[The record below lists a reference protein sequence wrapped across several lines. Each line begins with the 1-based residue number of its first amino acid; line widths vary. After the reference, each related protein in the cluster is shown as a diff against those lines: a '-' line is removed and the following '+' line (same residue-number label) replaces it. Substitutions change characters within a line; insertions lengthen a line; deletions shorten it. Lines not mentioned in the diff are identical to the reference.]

1 MPIDVIEH
9 ISGPRV
15 FTGDGAGV
23 EQRYIVRGTADEGEV
38 RQALNDETAD
48 HYNIG
53 LDGEF
58 WIPRVHIDVEPIGE
72 DTWDCSVRY
81 ATRTLTPLIDAE
93 FSFETSSGGTE
104 HITQSLGTRRYPP
117 DSILA
122 PDLGGAIGVT
132 DDGVEGV
139 DIIVPKPIYTEVYRR
154 PSSDV
159 TNSYVMTLEE
169 LTGTVNNAT
178 FKGRAADEVLFLGA
192 AGRKSGRW
200 GHWEI
205 EYRFATS
212 RNRTGLVVGDITDI
226 VKKGW
231 EYLWVRYK
239 DVVTPGPPPNAL
251 VKRPV
256 GVYVEQV
263 YPRAN
268 FALLGIGT

>member
-23 EQRYIVRGTADEGEV
+23 ERRYIVRGTPNEAAV

-93 FSFETSSGGTE
+93 FSFDTSNGGTE
-104 HITQSLGTRRYPP
+104 HITQSLGTRRYPAESP
-117 DSILA
+117 NC

-154 PSSDV
+154 PSSEV
-159 TNSYVMTLEE
+159 TNSYVMALEE
-169 LTGTVNNAT
+169 LTGTVNNAA

-192 AGRKSGRW
+192 AGTKRGQ
-200 GHWEI
+200 GDWEI
-205 EYRFATS
+205 TFRFAAS
-212 RNRTGLVVGDITDI
+212 PNVTGLTIGDITGI
-226 VKKGW
+226 AKKGW
-231 EYLWVRYK
+231 EYLWVRYADAEDAAAK
-239 DVVTPGPPPNAL
+239 AL
-251 VKRPV
+251 VKKPV
-256 GVYVEQV
+256 AVYIEKV
-263 YPRAN
+263 YEEGD
-268 FALLGIGT
+268 FSLLGI